1 MKKLF
6 LIGLFLLNVPVLFAQ
21 ARIRPGIKMGVNQS
35 TLSNLEMDYRT
46 GLYLGAFAH
55 IRFSGIYTMQPEIM
69 YSSQGGKSRTNSN
82 EDIKINYI
90 SIDLANKL
98 FVSSNLGLHI
108 IAGPS
113 LDLNYDNNPIS
124 WVNDDF
130 STNNQRLTG
139 IDLAFF
145 GGVGYEFPNGLILEA
160 RYKQG
165 MVDIDLWNN
174 DFNNN
179 GQNIFNSVFQ
189 FGAAYKFGL

>member
-1 MKKLF
+1 MKKLL
-6 LIGLFLLNVPVLFAQ
+6 LILLFLFNLPVIFAQ
-21 ARIRPGIKMGVNQS
+21 ARIRPGIKIGVNQS

-55 IRFSGIYTMQPEIM
+55 IRFSEIYTMQPEIM
-69 YSSQGGKSRTNSN
+69 YSSQGGRSRANSA
-82 EDIKINYI
+82 EDLQINYI

-98 FVSSNLGLHI
+98 FVSSNFGFHI
-108 IAGPS
+108 IVGPS

-139 IDLAFF
+139 FDLAFF
-145 GGVGYEFPNGLILEA
+145 GGIGYEFPNGLILEA

-179 GQNIFNSVFQ
+179 GQNIFNRVFQ